1 MKTYH
6 CVCKEKITNFLT
18 ILNLDDE
25 VTNLVMLTKS
35 VQRKVMHIHRK
46 FHKLIIFMITTKM
59 YGYML

>member
-46 FHKLIIFMITTKM
+46 FHKLIIFMIT
-59 YGYML
+59 